1 MQIVA
6 VPMFRS
12 GFSSLLVLSLANLPA
27 LADEPSQGTSK
38 PEQLVVV
45 SFDGAHDNKLWEKS
59 RAMAK
64 RTGAHF
70 SYFLSCTF
78 LMTTENRKGYQAPHE
93 KRGKSNIGFA
103 PDNADVI
110 TRLDQIW
117 LARGEGHDIG
127 SHACGHFDG
136 AKWSAEDWA
145 QEFDF
150 FRNTLRDAWQ
160 NAGVP
165 EREPV
170 EWRDFAEKEIA
181 GFRAPYLSTGP
192 GLGKAL
198 RAFGFRYDASQVSKE
213 PALPADADGLLHFA
227 LPLIPEG
234 PSAKPVV
241 AMDYNLFVRH
251 SRASEDAAN
260 SAAYERRTLAA
271 FRAAFEKQYSGK
283 RIPLQ
288 LGFHFVE
295 MNGGAYW
302 RALDRFL
309 TETCAKPDV
318 SCVSHR
324 EAIDRL
330 AERAK
335 ATEAASEMN

>member
-1 MQIVA
+1 
-6 VPMFRS
+6 MFRS
-12 GFSSLLVLSLANLPA
+12 GLFPLLALSLTSFPT
-27 LADEPSQGTSK
+27 LADTIEKADAK
-38 PEQLVVV
+38 PLQLVIV

-70 SYFLSCTF
+70 TYFLSCTF
-78 LMTTENRKGYQAPHE
+78 LMTKENRKGYQAPHE
-93 KRGKSNIGFA
+93 QRGKSNIGFA
-103 PDNADVI
+103 SDNADVI
-110 TRLDQIW
+110 ARLDQIW
-117 LARGEGHDIG
+117 LARREGHDIG

-136 AKWSAEDWA
+136 AKWSAEDWG
-145 QEFDF
+145 QELDF

-181 GFRAPYLSTGP
+181 GFRAPYLSIGP
-192 GLGKAL
+192 GLAKAL

-213 PALPADADGLLHFA
+213 PALPAGTEGLVHFA
-227 LPLIPEG
+227 LPLISEG
-234 PSAKPVV
+234 PSSKPVV
-241 AMDYNLFVRH
+241 AMDYNLLVRH
-251 SRASEDAAN
+251 SRGKEDAKN
-260 SAAYERRTLAA
+260 SAAYEERTLAA
-271 FRAAFEKQYSGK
+271 FRAAFEKQYAGE

-309 TETCAKPDV
+309 AEVCAKPDV
-318 SCVSHR
+318 ACVNHR
-324 EAIDRL
+324 EAMNRV
-330 AERAK
+330 AERPK
-335 ATEAASEMN
+335 AVEAASESQ